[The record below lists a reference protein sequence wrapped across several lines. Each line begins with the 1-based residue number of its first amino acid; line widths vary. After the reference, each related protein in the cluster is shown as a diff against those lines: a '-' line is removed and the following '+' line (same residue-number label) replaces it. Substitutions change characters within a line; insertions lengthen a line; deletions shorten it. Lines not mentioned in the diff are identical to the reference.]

1 MVKYTN
7 DRQII
12 IKEREYTM
20 KKLKDSSSLKQIQ
33 RFSIRKFSA
42 GIASVVVG
50 SFFASALISPA
61 VNAQATTPASN
72 THSVAKQVTTQ
83 YQYLAIEELTW
94 AQRQAIKSGTP
105 SQIAQ
110 ADQVYYFVYQ
120 AKRGARQLPVTGE
133 GSTLLGLAA
142 GATLIVFAVGLVRD
156 KKKALTSLMLV
167 TLAGQVA
174 LVPNSQAAQARLL
187 EQFNQSFQ
195 TPVGQALPNPQVQI
209 EGYEYVGY
217 FAAQELAQV
226 APNASVDGAI
236 SESTESKASSAES
249 SASQSSESKASS
261 AESSASETSESK
273 ASSAESSASE
283 TSESKASSAESSASE
298 TSESKVSSAESS
310 ASETSESKAS
320 AEESNSSVTPAPE
333 PPKTLDFKD
342 LDAALQAANK
352 QVANLE
358 AVKLSDKTPK
368 SVKAFEEELANAK
381 KDLDTLIS
389 RAQEL
394 KDNPKNTEQVAIND
408 LTKQVQNLADKTSK
422 LSDNLIAQADKTPLQ
437 TVMTAL
443 AELVKEAKNVG
454 LIDEV
459 IKSQATLQNARS
471 VVKDQ
476 DATEKDVAAMVKA
489 VEALI
494 EDLTY
499 KLKAQQ
505 PAPTPSKTLDYK
517 ALDASLQAAQA
528 QLANIEV
535 TPKND
540 KTPSSV
546 ATFESELAKTKE
558 SLTALTNQAQVLKGK
573 AGAAEQADIDA
584 LTQQVQELAN
594 NSENLASLLVA
605 QVDKSAL
612 QAAMSSLIA
621 KLNKARNLGLMD
633 EVIKTQATLQN
644 AQSVIQDS
652 EATEKDVEAMT
663 QSVET
668 RSQGLQY
675 ILDNLESKEAQP

>member
-1 MVKYTN
+1 
-7 DRQII
+7 
-12 IKEREYTM
+12 M

-120 AKRGARQLPVTGE
+120 AKQGARQLPVTGE

-167 TLAGQVA
+167 TLAGQVV

-217 FAAQELAQV
+217 FAAQEMAQV

-261 AESSASETSESK
+261 AESSASQSSESK

-283 TSESKASSAESSASE
+283 TSESKE
-298 TSESKVSSAESS
+298 SSAESS

-320 AEESNSSVTPAPE
+320 AEESDSSVTPAPE

-381 KDLDTLIS
+381 KDLDTLAS

-459 IKSQATLQNARS
+459 IKSQAALQNARS

-489 VEALI
+489 VEALT

-505 PAPTPSKTLDYK
+505 PAPAPSKTLDYS

-528 QLANIEV
+528 QLANIEA

-546 ATFESELAKTKE
+546 ATFESELAKAKE

-584 LTQQVQELAN
+584 LSQQVQELVN

-612 QAAMSSLIA
+612 QAAMSSLTA
-621 KLNKARNLGLMD
+621 KLNIARNLGLID

>member
-1 MVKYTN
+1 
-7 DRQII
+7 
-12 IKEREYTM
+12 M

-33 RFSIRKFSA
+33 RFSIRKISA

-50 SFFASALISPA
+50 SFFASALNSPA

-283 TSESKASSAESSASE
+283 TSESK
-298 TSESKVSSAESS
+298 VSSAESS

-342 LDAALQAANK
+342 LDTALQAANK

-358 AVKLSDKTPK
+358 VVKLSDKTPK

-381 KDLDTLIS
+381 KDLDVLVS

-459 IKSQATLQNARS
+459 IKSQAALQNARS

-528 QLANIEV
+528 QLANIEA

-546 ATFESELAKTKE
+546 ATFESELAKAKE

-573 AGAAEQADIDA
+573 AGEAEQADIDA
-584 LTQQVQELAN
+584 LTQQVQELVN

-644 AQSVIQDS
+644 ARSVIQDS

>member
-1 MVKYTN
+1 
-7 DRQII
+7 
-12 IKEREYTM
+12 M

-120 AKRGARQLPVTGE
+120 AKQGARQLPVTGE

-174 LVPNSQAAQARLL
+174 LVPDSQAAQARLL

-283 TSESKASSAESSASE
+283 TSESK
-298 TSESKVSSAESS
+298 VSSAESS

-342 LDAALQAANK
+342 LDAALQAVNK

-381 KDLDTLIS
+381 KDLDTLVS

-394 KDNPKNTEQVAIND
+394 KGNPKNTEQVAIND
-408 LTKQVQNLADKTSK
+408 LTKQVQNLADKASK
-422 LSDNLIAQADKTPLQ
+422 LSDNLIVQADKTPLQ

-459 IKSQATLQNARS
+459 IKSQAALQNARS

-476 DATEKDVAAMVKA
+476 DASEKDVAAMVKS

-505 PAPTPSKTLDYK
+505 PAPAPSKTLDYK

-528 QLANIEV
+528 QLANIEA

-546 ATFESELAKTKE
+546 ATFESELAKAKE
-558 SLTALTNQAQVLKGK
+558 SLTSLTNQAQVLKGK
-573 AGAAEQADIDA
+573 AAAA
-584 LTQQVQELAN
+584 
-594 NSENLASLLVA
+594 
-605 QVDKSAL
+605 
-612 QAAMSSLIA
+612 
-621 KLNKARNLGLMD
+621 
-633 EVIKTQATLQN
+633 
-644 AQSVIQDS
+644 
-652 EATEKDVEAMT
+652 
-663 QSVET
+663 
-668 RSQGLQY
+668 
-675 ILDNLESKEAQP
+675 

>member
-1 MVKYTN
+1 
-7 DRQII
+7 
-12 IKEREYTM
+12 M

-381 KDLDTLIS
+381 KDLDVLVS

-459 IKSQATLQNARS
+459 IKSQAALQNARS

-528 QLANIEV
+528 QLANIEA

-546 ATFESELAKTKE
+546 ATFESELAKAKE

-573 AGAAEQADIDA
+573 AGEAEQADIDA
-584 LTQQVQELAN
+584 LTQQVQELVN

-644 AQSVIQDS
+644 ARSVIQDS

>member
-1 MVKYTN
+1 
-7 DRQII
+7 
-12 IKEREYTM
+12 M

-83 YQYLAIEELTW
+83 YQYLAVEELTW
-94 AQRQAIKSGTP
+94 AQRQAIKAGTP

-120 AKRGARQLPVTGE
+120 AKQGARQLPVTGE

-195 TPVGQALPNPQVQI
+195 TPVGQVLPNPQVQI

-236 SESTESKASSAES
+236 SESTESKASSEESSASQSSESKASSAES

-261 AESSASETSESK
+261 AESSASES
-273 ASSAESSASE
+273 
-283 TSESKASSAESSASE
+283 
-298 TSESKVSSAESS
+298 SESKVSSAESS

-320 AEESNSSVTPAPE
+320 AEESNSSVTPAPD

-342 LDAALQAANK
+342 LDTALQAANK

-381 KDLDTLIS
+381 KDLDTLVS

-394 KDNPKNTEQVAIND
+394 KDNPKNTEQVAINE

-422 LSDNLIAQADKTPLQ
+422 LSDNLIVQADKTPLQ

-459 IKSQATLQNARS
+459 IKSQAALQNARS

-476 DATEKDVAAMVKA
+476 DASEKDVAAMVKA

-528 QLANIEV
+528 QLANIEA

-546 ATFESELAKTKE
+546 ATFESELAKAKE

-584 LTQQVQELAN
+584 LTQQVQELVN

-644 AQSVIQDS
+644 ARSVMQDS

-663 QSVET
+663 QAVET

>member
-1 MVKYTN
+1 
-7 DRQII
+7 
-12 IKEREYTM
+12 M

-33 RFSIRKFSA
+33 RFSIRKISA

-50 SFFASALISPA
+50 SFFASALNSPA

-120 AKRGARQLPVTGE
+120 AKQGARQLPVTGE

-236 SESTESKASSAES
+236 SESTESKASSE
-249 SASQSSESKASS
+249 
-261 AESSASETSESK
+261 
-273 ASSAESSASE
+273 
-283 TSESKASSAESSASE
+283 
-298 TSESKVSSAESS
+298 ESS

-342 LDAALQAANK
+342 LDTALQAANK

-381 KDLDTLIS
+381 KDLDTLVS

-459 IKSQATLQNARS
+459 IKSQAALQNARS
-471 VVKDQ
+471 VVKNQ
-476 DATEKDVAAMVKA
+476 DASEKDVAAMVKA

-528 QLANIEV
+528 QLANIEA

-584 LTQQVQELAN
+584 LTQQVQELVN

>member
-1 MVKYTN
+1 
-7 DRQII
+7 
-12 IKEREYTM
+12 M

-33 RFSIRKFSA
+33 RFSIRKLSA

-110 ADQVYYFVYQ
+110 ANQVYYFVYQ
-120 AKRGARQLPVTGE
+120 AKQGARQLPVTGE

-261 AESSASETSESK
+261 EESSASQSSESKASSAESSASETPESK

-283 TSESKASSAESSASE
+283 TSESKESSAESSASQ
-298 TSESKVSSAESS
+298 S
-310 ASETSESKAS
+310 SESKAS
-320 AEESNSSVTPAPE
+320 AEESDSSVTPAPE

-342 LDAALQAANK
+342 LDTALQAANK

-381 KDLDTLIS
+381 KDLDVLVS

-459 IKSQATLQNARS
+459 IRSQAALQNARS

-476 DATEKDVAAMVKA
+476 DATEKDVAAMVKS

-505 PAPTPSKTLDYK
+505 PAPAPSKTLDYK

-528 QLANIEV
+528 KVANIEA
-535 TPKND
+535 TPKNG
-540 KTPSSV
+540 KTPSSI

-573 AGAAEQADIDA
+573 ADAAEQADIDA
-584 LTQQVQELAN
+584 LSQQVQELVN

-612 QAAMSSLIA
+612 QAAMSSLTA
-621 KLNKARNLGLMD
+621 KLNIARNLGLID

>member
-1 MVKYTN
+1 
-7 DRQII
+7 
-12 IKEREYTM
+12 M

-33 RFSIRKFSA
+33 RFSIRKISA

-50 SFFASALISPA
+50 SFFASALNSPA

-133 GSTLLGLAA
+133 GSNLLGLAA

-283 TSESKASSAESSASE
+283 TSESK
-298 TSESKVSSAESS
+298 VSSAESS

-381 KDLDTLIS
+381 KDLDVLVS

-459 IKSQATLQNARS
+459 IKSQAALQNARS

-476 DATEKDVAAMVKA
+476 DVTEKDVAAMVKA

-528 QLANIEV
+528 QLANIEA

-546 ATFESELAKTKE
+546 ATFESELAKAKE

-573 AGAAEQADIDA
+573 ADAAEQADIDA
-584 LTQQVQELAN
+584 LTQQVQELVN

-644 AQSVIQDS
+644 ARSVMQDS

>member
-1 MVKYTN
+1 
-7 DRQII
+7 
-12 IKEREYTM
+12 M

-33 RFSIRKFSA
+33 RFSIRKISA

-50 SFFASALISPA
+50 SFFASALNSPA

-120 AKRGARQLPVTGE
+120 AKQGARQLPVTGE

-236 SESTESKASSAES
+236 SESTESKASSEES

-283 TSESKASSAESSASE
+283 TSESKAS
-298 TSESKVSSAESS
+298 
-310 ASETSESKAS
+310 

-342 LDAALQAANK
+342 LDTALQAANK

-381 KDLDTLIS
+381 KDLDVLVS

-459 IKSQATLQNARS
+459 IKSQAALQNARS

-476 DATEKDVAAMVKA
+476 DVTEKDVAAMVKA

-528 QLANIEV
+528 QLANIEA

-546 ATFESELAKTKE
+546 ATFESELAKAKE

-573 AGAAEQADIDA
+573 AAAAEQADIDA
-584 LTQQVQELAN
+584 LTQQVQELVN

-644 AQSVIQDS
+644 ARSVIQDS

>member
-1 MVKYTN
+1 
-7 DRQII
+7 
-12 IKEREYTM
+12 M

-283 TSESKASSAESSASE
+283 TSESK
-298 TSESKVSSAESS
+298 VSSAESS

-528 QLANIEV
+528 QLANIEA

-546 ATFESELAKTKE
+546 ATFESKLAKAKE

-573 AGAAEQADIDA
+573 AGEAEQADIDA
-584 LTQQVQELAN
+584 LTQQVQELVN

-644 AQSVIQDS
+644 ARSVMQDS

>member
-1 MVKYTN
+1 
-7 DRQII
+7 
-12 IKEREYTM
+12 M

-33 RFSIRKFSA
+33 RFSIRKISA

-50 SFFASALISPA
+50 SFFASALNSPA

-120 AKRGARQLPVTGE
+120 AKQGARQLPVTGE

-236 SESTESKASSAES
+236 SESTESKASSEES
-249 SASQSSESKASS
+249 SASQSSESKA
-261 AESSASETSESK
+261 
-273 ASSAESSASE
+273 
-283 TSESKASSAESSASE
+283 
-298 TSESKVSSAESS
+298 SSAESS

-342 LDAALQAANK
+342 LDTALQAANK

-358 AVKLSDKTPK
+358 VVKLSDKTPK

-381 KDLDTLIS
+381 KDLDVLVS

-459 IKSQATLQNARS
+459 IKSQAALQNARS

-476 DATEKDVAAMVKA
+476 DVTEKDVAAMVKA

-528 QLANIEV
+528 QLANIEA

-546 ATFESELAKTKE
+546 ATFESELAKAKE

-573 AGAAEQADIDA
+573 AAAAEQADIDA
-584 LTQQVQELAN
+584 LTQQVQELVN

-644 AQSVIQDS
+644 ARSVIQDS

>member
-1 MVKYTN
+1 
-7 DRQII
+7 
-12 IKEREYTM
+12 M

-50 SFFASALISPA
+50 GFFASALISPA

-120 AKRGARQLPVTGE
+120 AKQGARQLPVTGE

-283 TSESKASSAESSASE
+283 TSESKAS
-298 TSESKVSSAESS
+298 
-310 ASETSESKAS
+310 
-320 AEESNSSVTPAPE
+320 AEESDSSVTPAPE

-381 KDLDTLIS
+381 KDLDVLVS

-459 IKSQATLQNARS
+459 IKSQAALQNARS

-476 DATEKDVAAMVKA
+476 DATEKDVAAMVKS

-505 PAPTPSKTLDYK
+505 PAPAPSKTLDYK

-528 QLANIEV
+528 KVANIEA
-535 TPKND
+535 TPKNG
-540 KTPSSV
+540 KTPSSI

-573 AGAAEQADIDA
+573 ADAAEQADIDA
-584 LTQQVQELAN
+584 LSQQVQELVN

-612 QAAMSSLIA
+612 QAAMSSLTA
-621 KLNKARNLGLMD
+621 KLNIARNLGLID

>member
-1 MVKYTN
+1 
-7 DRQII
+7 
-12 IKEREYTM
+12 M

-120 AKRGARQLPVTGE
+120 AKQGARQLPVTGE

-236 SESTESKASSAES
+236 SESTESKASSEESSASQSSESKASSAES
-249 SASQSSESKASS
+249 SSSQSSESKASS

-298 TSESKVSSAESS
+298 TSESKESSAESS
-310 ASETSESKAS
+310 ASQSSESKAS

-476 DATEKDVAAMVKA
+476 DVTEKDVAAMVKA

-528 QLANIEV
+528 QLANIEA

-546 ATFESELAKTKE
+546 ATFESELAKAKE

-573 AGAAEQADIDA
+573 AGEAEQADIDA
-584 LTQQVQELAN
+584 LNQQVQELIN

-612 QAAMSSLIA
+612 QAAMSSLTA
-621 KLNKARNLGLMD
+621 KLNIARNLGLID

>member
-1 MVKYTN
+1 
-7 DRQII
+7 
-12 IKEREYTM
+12 M

-283 TSESKASSAESSASE
+283 TSESKASSAESSTSE

-342 LDAALQAANK
+342 LDAALQAVNK

-381 KDLDTLIS
+381 KDLDTLVS

-394 KDNPKNTEQVAIND
+394 KGNPKNTEQVAIND
-408 LTKQVQNLADKTSK
+408 LTKQVQNLADKASK
-422 LSDNLIAQADKTPLQ
+422 LSDNLIVQADKTPLQ

-459 IKSQATLQNARS
+459 IKSQAALQNARS

-476 DATEKDVAAMVKA
+476 DATEKDVAAMVKS

-505 PAPTPSKTLDYK
+505 PAPAPSKTLDYK

-528 QLANIEV
+528 KVANIEA
-535 TPKND
+535 TPKNG
-540 KTPSSV
+540 KTPSSI

-573 AGAAEQADIDA
+573 ADAAEQADIDA
-584 LTQQVQELAN
+584 LNQQVQELIN

-612 QAAMSSLIA
+612 QAAMSSLTA
-621 KLNKARNLGLMD
+621 KLNIARNLGLID
-633 EVIKTQATLQN
+633 EVVKTQAILQN

>member
-1 MVKYTN
+1 
-7 DRQII
+7 
-12 IKEREYTM
+12 M

-120 AKRGARQLPVTGE
+120 AKQGARQLPVTGE

-174 LVPNSQAAQARLL
+174 LVPDSQAAQARLL

-261 AESSASETSESK
+261 EESSASQSSESK

-528 QLANIEV
+528 QLANIEA

-573 AGAAEQADIDA
+573 ADAAEQADIDA
-584 LTQQVQELAN
+584 LTQQVQELVN

>member
-1 MVKYTN
+1 
-7 DRQII
+7 
-12 IKEREYTM
+12 M

-283 TSESKASSAESSASE
+283 TSESK
-298 TSESKVSSAESS
+298 VSSAESS

-342 LDAALQAANK
+342 LDAALQAVNK

-381 KDLDTLIS
+381 KDLDTLVS

-394 KDNPKNTEQVAIND
+394 KGNPKNTEQVAIND
-408 LTKQVQNLADKTSK
+408 LTKQVQNLADKASK
-422 LSDNLIAQADKTPLQ
+422 LSDNLIVQADKTPLQ

-459 IKSQATLQNARS
+459 IKSQAALQNARS

-476 DATEKDVAAMVKA
+476 DATEKDVAAMVKS

-505 PAPTPSKTLDYK
+505 PAPAPSKTLDYK

-528 QLANIEV
+528 KVANIEA
-535 TPKND
+535 TPKNG
-540 KTPSSV
+540 KTPSSI

-573 AGAAEQADIDA
+573 ADAAEQADIDA
-584 LTQQVQELAN
+584 LNQQVQELVN

-612 QAAMSSLIA
+612 QAAMSSLTA
-621 KLNKARNLGLMD
+621 KLNIARNLGLID

>member
-1 MVKYTN
+1 
-7 DRQII
+7 
-12 IKEREYTM
+12 M

-33 RFSIRKFSA
+33 RFSIRKISA

-50 SFFASALISPA
+50 SFFASALNSPA

-120 AKRGARQLPVTGE
+120 AKQGARQLPVTGE

-273 ASSAESSASE
+273 AS
-283 TSESKASSAESSASE
+283 
-298 TSESKVSSAESS
+298 
-310 ASETSESKAS
+310 

-381 KDLDTLIS
+381 KDLDTLAS

-459 IKSQATLQNARS
+459 IKSQAALQNARS

-489 VEALI
+489 VEALT

-505 PAPTPSKTLDYK
+505 PAPALSKTLDYS

-528 QLANIEV
+528 QLTNIEA

-546 ATFESELAKTKE
+546 ATFESELAKAKE

-584 LTQQVQELAN
+584 LSQQVQELVN

-633 EVIKTQATLQN
+633 EVIKTQAILQN
-644 AQSVIQDS
+644 ARSVIQDS
-652 EATEKDVEAMT
+652 EATEKDVEAIT

>member
-1 MVKYTN
+1 
-7 DRQII
+7 
-12 IKEREYTM
+12 M

-342 LDAALQAANK
+342 LDAALQAVNK

-381 KDLDTLIS
+381 KDLDTLVS

-394 KDNPKNTEQVAIND
+394 KGNPKNTEQVAIND
-408 LTKQVQNLADKTSK
+408 LTKQVQNLADKASK
-422 LSDNLIAQADKTPLQ
+422 LSDNLIVQADKTPLQ

-459 IKSQATLQNARS
+459 IKSQAALQNARS

-476 DATEKDVAAMVKA
+476 DATEKDVAAMVKS

-505 PAPTPSKTLDYK
+505 PAPAPSKTLDYK

-528 QLANIEV
+528 KVANIEA
-535 TPKND
+535 TPKNG
-540 KTPSSV
+540 KTPSSI
-546 ATFESELAKTKE
+546 AIFESELAKAKE

-573 AGAAEQADIDA
+573 ADAAEQADIDA
-584 LTQQVQELAN
+584 LNQQVQELIN

-612 QAAMSSLIA
+612 QAAMSSLTA
-621 KLNKARNLGLMD
+621 KLNIARNLGLID

>member
-1 MVKYTN
+1 
-7 DRQII
+7 
-12 IKEREYTM
+12 M

-33 RFSIRKFSA
+33 RFSIRKISA

-50 SFFASALISPA
+50 SFFASALNSPA

-120 AKRGARQLPVTGE
+120 AKQDARQLPVTGE

-261 AESSASETSESK
+261 EESSASQS
-273 ASSAESSASE
+273 
-283 TSESKASSAESSASE
+283 SESKASSAESSASE

-476 DATEKDVAAMVKA
+476 DVTEKDVAAMVKA

-528 QLANIEV
+528 QLANIEA

-546 ATFESELAKTKE
+546 ATFESELAKAKE

-573 AGAAEQADIDA
+573 AAAAEQADIDA
-584 LTQQVQELAN
+584 LTQQVQELVN

-644 AQSVIQDS
+644 ARSVMQDS

-663 QSVET
+663 QAVET

>member
-1 MVKYTN
+1 
-7 DRQII
+7 
-12 IKEREYTM
+12 M

-120 AKRGARQLPVTGE
+120 AKQGARQLPVTGE

-174 LVPNSQAAQARLL
+174 LVPDSQAAQARLL

-249 SASQSSESKASS
+249 SAS
-261 AESSASETSESK
+261 
-273 ASSAESSASE
+273 
-283 TSESKASSAESSASE
+283 E

-342 LDAALQAANK
+342 LDAALQAVNK

-381 KDLDTLIS
+381 KDLDTLVS

-459 IKSQATLQNARS
+459 IKSQAALQNARS

-476 DATEKDVAAMVKA
+476 DASEKDVAAMVKS

-505 PAPTPSKTLDYK
+505 PAPAPSKTLDYK

-528 QLANIEV
+528 QLANIEA

-546 ATFESELAKTKE
+546 ATFESELAKAKE
-558 SLTALTNQAQVLKGK
+558 SLTSLTNQAQVLKGK
-573 AGAAEQADIDA
+573 AAAAEQADIDA
-584 LTQQVQELAN
+584 LTQQVQELVN

-644 AQSVIQDS
+644 ARSVIQDS

>member
-1 MVKYTN
+1 
-7 DRQII
+7 
-12 IKEREYTM
+12 M

-283 TSESKASSAESSASE
+283 TSESKASSAESSTSETSESKVSSAESSASE

-342 LDAALQAANK
+342 LDAALQAVNK

-358 AVKLSDKTPK
+358 AVKLSDKAPK

-381 KDLDTLIS
+381 KDLDTLVS

-394 KDNPKNTEQVAIND
+394 KGNPKNTEQVAIND
-408 LTKQVQNLADKTSK
+408 LTKQVQNLADKASK

-459 IKSQATLQNARS
+459 IKSQAALQNARS

-528 QLANIEV
+528 QLANIEA

-546 ATFESELAKTKE
+546 ATFESELAKAKE

-573 AGAAEQADIDA
+573 AGEAEQADIDA

>member
-1 MVKYTN
+1 
-7 DRQII
+7 
-12 IKEREYTM
+12 M

-226 APNASVDGAI
+226 APNTSVDGAI

-249 SASQSSESKASS
+249 SASQS
-261 AESSASETSESK
+261 SESK

>member
-1 MVKYTN
+1 
-7 DRQII
+7 
-12 IKEREYTM
+12 M

-120 AKRGARQLPVTGE
+120 AKQGARQLPVTGE

-283 TSESKASSAESSASE
+283 TSESKAS
-298 TSESKVSSAESS
+298 
-310 ASETSESKAS
+310 
-320 AEESNSSVTPAPE
+320 AEESDSSGTPAPE

-381 KDLDTLIS
+381 KDLDVLVS

-459 IKSQATLQNARS
+459 IKSQAALQNARS

-476 DATEKDVAAMVKA
+476 DATEKDVAAMVKS

-505 PAPTPSKTLDYK
+505 PAPAPSKTLDYK

-528 QLANIEV
+528 KVANIEA
-535 TPKND
+535 TPKNG
-540 KTPSSV
+540 KTPSSI

-573 AGAAEQADIDA
+573 ADAAEQADIDA
-584 LTQQVQELAN
+584 LNQQVQELVN

-612 QAAMSSLIA
+612 QAAMSSLTA
-621 KLNKARNLGLMD
+621 KLNIARNLGLID

>member
-1 MVKYTN
+1 
-7 DRQII
+7 
-12 IKEREYTM
+12 M

-33 RFSIRKFSA
+33 RFSIRKLSA

-120 AKRGARQLPVTGE
+120 AKQGARQLPVTGE

-249 SASQSSESKASS
+249 SAS
-261 AESSASETSESK
+261 ETSESK

-283 TSESKASSAESSASE
+283 TSESKAS
-298 TSESKVSSAESS
+298 
-310 ASETSESKAS
+310 
-320 AEESNSSVTPAPE
+320 AEESDSSVTPAPE

-381 KDLDTLIS
+381 KDLDVLVS

-459 IKSQATLQNARS
+459 IKSQAALQNARS

-476 DATEKDVAAMVKA
+476 DATEKDVAAMVKS

-505 PAPTPSKTLDYK
+505 PAPAPSKTLDYK

-528 QLANIEV
+528 KVANIEA
-535 TPKND
+535 TPKNG
-540 KTPSSV
+540 KTPSSI

-573 AGAAEQADIDA
+573 ADAAEQADIDA
-584 LTQQVQELAN
+584 LSQQVQELVN

-612 QAAMSSLIA
+612 QAAMSSLTA
-621 KLNKARNLGLMD
+621 KLNIARNLGLID

>member
-1 MVKYTN
+1 
-7 DRQII
+7 
-12 IKEREYTM
+12 M

-120 AKRGARQLPVTGE
+120 AKQGARQLPVTGE

-174 LVPNSQAAQARLL
+174 LVPDSQAAQARLL

-459 IKSQATLQNARS
+459 IMSQATLQNARS

-528 QLANIEV
+528 QLANIEA

-546 ATFESELAKTKE
+546 ATFESELAKAKE

-573 AGAAEQADIDA
+573 AAAAEQADIDA
-584 LTQQVQELAN
+584 LTQQVQELVN

-644 AQSVIQDS
+644 ARSVIQDS

>member
-1 MVKYTN
+1 
-7 DRQII
+7 
-12 IKEREYTM
+12 M

-33 RFSIRKFSA
+33 RFSIRKISA

-50 SFFASALISPA
+50 SFFASALNSPA

-283 TSESKASSAESSASE
+283 TSESK
-298 TSESKVSSAESS
+298 VSSAESS

-389 RAQEL
+389 RAQE
-394 KDNPKNTEQVAIND
+394 
-408 LTKQVQNLADKTSK
+408 QNLADKTSK

-573 AGAAEQADIDA
+573 AGEAEQADIDA
-584 LTQQVQELAN
+584 LNQQVQELIN

>member
-1 MVKYTN
+1 
-7 DRQII
+7 
-12 IKEREYTM
+12 M

-283 TSESKASSAESSASE
+283 TSESK
-298 TSESKVSSAESS
+298 VSSAESS

-381 KDLDTLIS
+381 KDLDVLVS

-459 IKSQATLQNARS
+459 IKSQAALQNARS

-528 QLANIEV
+528 QLANIEA

-546 ATFESELAKTKE
+546 ATFESELAKAKE

-573 AGAAEQADIDA
+573 AGEAEQADIDA
-584 LTQQVQELAN
+584 LTQQVQELVN

-644 AQSVIQDS
+644 ARSVIQDS

>member
-33 RFSIRKFSA
+33 RFSIRKISA

-50 SFFASALISPA
+50 SFFASALNSPA

-120 AKRGARQLPVTGE
+120 AKQGARQLPVTGE

-261 AESSASETSESK
+261 AESSASQSSESK

-283 TSESKASSAESSASE
+283 TSESKE
-298 TSESKVSSAESS
+298 SSAESS

-320 AEESNSSVTPAPE
+320 AEESDSSVTPAPE

-381 KDLDTLIS
+381 KDLDTLAS

-459 IKSQATLQNARS
+459 IKSQAALQNARS

-528 QLANIEV
+528 QLANIEA

-546 ATFESELAKTKE
+546 ATFESELAKAKE

-584 LTQQVQELAN
+584 LTQQVQELVN

-644 AQSVIQDS
+644 ARSVMQDS

-663 QSVET
+663 QAVET

>member
-1 MVKYTN
+1 
-7 DRQII
+7 
-12 IKEREYTM
+12 M

-249 SASQSSESKASS
+249 SASQS
-261 AESSASETSESK
+261 SESK

>member
-1 MVKYTN
+1 
-7 DRQII
+7 
-12 IKEREYTM
+12 M

-283 TSESKASSAESSASE
+283 TSESK
-298 TSESKVSSAESS
+298 VSSAESS

-459 IKSQATLQNARS
+459 IKSQAALQNARS

-528 QLANIEV
+528 QLANIEA

-546 ATFESELAKTKE
+546 ATFESELAKAKE

-573 AGAAEQADIDA
+573 AGEAEQADIDA
-584 LTQQVQELAN
+584 LTQQVQELVN

-644 AQSVIQDS
+644 ARSVIQDS

-663 QSVET
+663 QAVET

>member
-1 MVKYTN
+1 MY
-7 DRQII
+7 Q
-12 IKEREYTM
+12 ERINIM
-20 KKLKDSSSLKQIQ
+20 KKSKDSSSLKQIQ

-110 ADQVYYFVYQ
+110 TDQVYYFVYQ
-120 AKRGARQLPVTGE
+120 AKQGARQLPVTGE
-133 GSTLLGLAA
+133 GSALLGLAA

-195 TPVGQALPNPQVQI
+195 TSVGQALPNPQVQI

-249 SASQSSESKASS
+249 SASQLSESKASS

-283 TSESKASSAESSASE
+283 TSESKAS
-298 TSESKVSSAESS
+298 T
-310 ASETSESKAS
+310 
-320 AEESNSSVTPAPE
+320 EESNSSVTPTPE

-342 LDAALQAANK
+342 LDAALQAVNK

-358 AVKLSDKTPK
+358 AVKLGDKTPK

-381 KDLDTLIS
+381 KDLATLVS

-408 LTKQVQNLADKTSK
+408 LTKQVQNLADKASK
-422 LSDNLIAQADKTPLQ
+422 LSDNLIVQADKTPLQ

-459 IKSQATLQNARS
+459 IKSQAALQNARS

-476 DATEKDVAAMVKA
+476 DATEKDVAAMVKS

-505 PAPTPSKTLDYK
+505 PAPAPSKTLDYK

-528 QLANIEV
+528 KVANIEA
-535 TPKND
+535 TPKNG
-540 KTPSSV
+540 KTPSSI

-573 AGAAEQADIDA
+573 ADAAEQADIDA
-584 LTQQVQELAN
+584 LSQQVQELVN

-612 QAAMSSLIA
+612 QAAMSSLTA
-621 KLNKARNLGLMD
+621 KLNTARSLGLID

-644 AQSVIQDS
+644 AQSVMQDS

>member
-1 MVKYTN
+1 
-7 DRQII
+7 
-12 IKEREYTM
+12 M
-20 KKLKDSSSLKQIQ
+20 KKSKDSSSLKQIQ

-110 ADQVYYFVYQ
+110 TDQVYYFVYQ
-120 AKRGARQLPVTGE
+120 AKQGARQLPVTGE
-133 GSTLLGLAA
+133 GSALLGLAA
-142 GATLIVFAVGLVRD
+142 GATLIVLAVGLVRD

-249 SASQSSESKASS
+249 SASQLSESKASS

-273 ASSAESSASE
+273 ESSKESSASETSESKESSKESSASE
-283 TSESKASSAESSASE
+283 TSESKAS
-298 TSESKVSSAESS
+298 T
-310 ASETSESKAS
+310 
-320 AEESNSSVTPAPE
+320 EESNSSVTPTPE

-358 AVKLSDKTPK
+358 AIKLSDKTPK

-381 KDLDTLIS
+381 KDLDTLVS

-394 KDNPKNTEQVAIND
+394 KGNPKNTEQVAIND
-408 LTKQVQNLADKTSK
+408 LTKQVQNLADKASK
-422 LSDNLIAQADKTPLQ
+422 LSDNLIVQADKTPLQ

-459 IKSQATLQNARS
+459 IKSQAALQNARS

-476 DATEKDVAAMVKA
+476 DATEKDVAAMVKS

-505 PAPTPSKTLDYK
+505 PAPAPSKTLDYK

-528 QLANIEV
+528 KVANIEA
-535 TPKND
+535 TPKNG
-540 KTPSSV
+540 KTPSSI

-573 AGAAEQADIDA
+573 ADAAEQADIDA
-584 LTQQVQELAN
+584 LNQQVQELIN

-612 QAAMSSLIA
+612 QAAMSSLTA
-621 KLNKARNLGLMD
+621 KLNIARNLGLID

>member
-1 MVKYTN
+1 
-7 DRQII
+7 
-12 IKEREYTM
+12 M

-283 TSESKASSAESSASE
+283 TSESK
-298 TSESKVSSAESS
+298 VSSAESS

-342 LDAALQAANK
+342 LDAALQAVNK

-381 KDLDTLIS
+381 KDLDTLVS

-394 KDNPKNTEQVAIND
+394 KGNPKNTEQVAIND
-408 LTKQVQNLADKTSK
+408 LTKQVQNLADKASK
-422 LSDNLIAQADKTPLQ
+422 LSDNLIVQADKTPLQ

-459 IKSQATLQNARS
+459 IKSQAALQNARS

-476 DATEKDVAAMVKA
+476 DATEKDVAAMVKS

-505 PAPTPSKTLDYK
+505 PAPAPSKTLDYK

-528 QLANIEV
+528 KVANIEA
-535 TPKND
+535 TPKNG
-540 KTPSSV
+540 KTPSSI
-546 ATFESELAKTKE
+546 AIFESELAKTKE

-573 AGAAEQADIDA
+573 ADAAEQADIDA
-584 LTQQVQELAN
+584 LNQQVQELIN

-612 QAAMSSLIA
+612 QAAMSSLTA
-621 KLNKARNLGLMD
+621 KLNIARNLGLID

>member
-33 RFSIRKFSA
+33 RFSIRKISA

-50 SFFASALISPA
+50 SFFASALNSPA

-120 AKRGARQLPVTGE
+120 AKQGARQLPVTGE

-261 AESSASETSESK
+261 AESSASQSSESK

-283 TSESKASSAESSASE
+283 TSESKE
-298 TSESKVSSAESS
+298 SSAESS

-381 KDLDTLIS
+381 KDLDTLAS

-459 IKSQATLQNARS
+459 IKSQAALQNARS

-489 VEALI
+489 VEALT

-505 PAPTPSKTLDYK
+505 PAPALSKTLDYS

-528 QLANIEV
+528 QLTNIEA

-546 ATFESELAKTKE
+546 ATFESELAKAKE

-584 LTQQVQELAN
+584 LSQQVQELVN

-633 EVIKTQATLQN
+633 EVIKTQAILQN
-644 AQSVIQDS
+644 ARSVIQDS
-652 EATEKDVEAMT
+652 EATEKDVEAIT

>member
-1 MVKYTN
+1 
-7 DRQII
+7 
-12 IKEREYTM
+12 M

-342 LDAALQAANK
+342 LDAALQAVNK

-368 SVKAFEEELANAK
+368 SVKAFEEKLANAK
-381 KDLDTLIS
+381 KDLDTLVS

-394 KDNPKNTEQVAIND
+394 KGNPKNTEQVAIND
-408 LTKQVQNLADKTSK
+408 LTKQVQNLADKASK
-422 LSDNLIAQADKTPLQ
+422 LSDNLIVQADKTPLQ

-459 IKSQATLQNARS
+459 IKSQAALQNARS

-476 DATEKDVAAMVKA
+476 DATEKDVAAMVKS

-505 PAPTPSKTLDYK
+505 PAPAPSKTLDYK

-528 QLANIEV
+528 KVANIEA
-535 TPKND
+535 TPKNG
-540 KTPSSV
+540 KTPSSI

-558 SLTALTNQAQVLKGK
+558 SLTALANQAQVLKGK
-573 AGAAEQADIDA
+573 ADAAEQADIDA
-584 LTQQVQELAN
+584 LTQQVQELVN

-612 QAAMSSLIA
+612 QAAMSSLTA
-621 KLNKARNLGLMD
+621 KLNIARNLGLID

>member
-1 MVKYTN
+1 
-7 DRQII
+7 
-12 IKEREYTM
+12 M

-33 RFSIRKFSA
+33 RFSIRKISA

-50 SFFASALISPA
+50 SFFASALNSPA

-120 AKRGARQLPVTGE
+120 AKQDARQLPVTGE
-133 GSTLLGLAA
+133 GSNLLGLAA

-236 SESTESKASSAES
+236 SEST
-249 SASQSSESKASS
+249 
-261 AESSASETSESK
+261 ESK

-528 QLANIEV
+528 QLANIEA

-546 ATFESELAKTKE
+546 ATFESELAKAKE

-584 LTQQVQELAN
+584 LTQQVQELVN

-644 AQSVIQDS
+644 ARSVMQDS

-663 QSVET
+663 QAVET

>member
-1 MVKYTN
+1 
-7 DRQII
+7 
-12 IKEREYTM
+12 M

-33 RFSIRKFSA
+33 RFSIRKISA

-50 SFFASALISPA
+50 SFFASALNSPA

-273 ASSAESSASE
+273 
-283 TSESKASSAESSASE
+283 
-298 TSESKVSSAESS
+298 VSSAESS

-342 LDAALQAANK
+342 LDAALQAVNK

-381 KDLDTLIS
+381 KDLDTLVS

-394 KDNPKNTEQVAIND
+394 KGNPKNTEQVAIND
-408 LTKQVQNLADKTSK
+408 LTKQVQNLADKASK
-422 LSDNLIAQADKTPLQ
+422 LSDNLIVQADKTPLQ

-459 IKSQATLQNARS
+459 IKSQAALQNARS

-476 DATEKDVAAMVKA
+476 DATEKDVAAMVKS

-505 PAPTPSKTLDYK
+505 PAPAPSKTLDYK

-528 QLANIEV
+528 KVANIEA
-535 TPKND
+535 TPKNG
-540 KTPSSV
+540 KTPSSI
-546 ATFESELAKTKE
+546 AIFESELAKTKE

-573 AGAAEQADIDA
+573 ADAAEQADIDA
-584 LTQQVQELAN
+584 LNQQVQELIN

-612 QAAMSSLIA
+612 QAAMSSLTA
-621 KLNKARNLGLMD
+621 KLNIARNLGLID

>member
-1 MVKYTN
+1 
-7 DRQII
+7 
-12 IKEREYTM
+12 M
-20 KKLKDSSSLKQIQ
+20 KKSKDSSSLKQIQ

-110 ADQVYYFVYQ
+110 TDQVYYFVYQ
-120 AKRGARQLPVTGE
+120 AKQGARQLPVTGE
-133 GSTLLGLAA
+133 GSALLGLAA

-195 TPVGQALPNPQVQI
+195 TSVGQALPNPQVQI

-249 SASQSSESKASS
+249 SASQL
-261 AESSASETSESK
+261 SESK

-320 AEESNSSVTPAPE
+320 TEESNSSVTPTPE

-342 LDAALQAANK
+342 LDAALQAVNK

-358 AVKLSDKTPK
+358 AVKLGDKTPK

-381 KDLDTLIS
+381 KDLATLVS

-408 LTKQVQNLADKTSK
+408 LTKQVQNLADKASK
-422 LSDNLIAQADKTPLQ
+422 LSDNLIVQADKTPLQ

-459 IKSQATLQNARS
+459 IKSQAALQNARS

-476 DATEKDVAAMVKA
+476 DATEKDVAAMVKS

-505 PAPTPSKTLDYK
+505 PAPAPSKTLDYK

-528 QLANIEV
+528 KVANIEA
-535 TPKND
+535 TPKNG
-540 KTPSSV
+540 KTPSSI

-573 AGAAEQADIDA
+573 ADAAEQADIDA
-584 LTQQVQELAN
+584 LSQQVQELVN

-612 QAAMSSLIA
+612 QAAMSSLTA
-621 KLNKARNLGLMD
+621 KLNTARSLGLID

-644 AQSVIQDS
+644 AQSVMQDS

>member
-1 MVKYTN
+1 
-7 DRQII
+7 
-12 IKEREYTM
+12 M

-120 AKRGARQLPVTGE
+120 AKQGARQLPVTGE

-167 TLAGQVA
+167 TLAGQVV

-217 FAAQELAQV
+217 FAAQEMAQV

-261 AESSASETSESK
+261 AESSASQSSESK

-283 TSESKASSAESSASE
+283 TSESKE
-298 TSESKVSSAESS
+298 SSAESS

-320 AEESNSSVTPAPE
+320 AEESDSSVTPAPE

-381 KDLDTLIS
+381 KDLDTLAS

-459 IKSQATLQNARS
+459 IKSQAALQNARS

-546 ATFESELAKTKE
+546 ATFESELAKAKE

-584 LTQQVQELAN
+584 LSQQVQELVN

-612 QAAMSSLIA
+612 QAAMSSLTA
-621 KLNKARNLGLMD
+621 KLNIARNLGLID

>member
-120 AKRGARQLPVTGE
+120 AKQGARQLPVTGE

-167 TLAGQVA
+167 TLAGQVV

-217 FAAQELAQV
+217 FAAQEMAQV

-261 AESSASETSESK
+261 AESSASQSSESK

-283 TSESKASSAESSASE
+283 TSESKE
-298 TSESKVSSAESS
+298 SSAESS

-320 AEESNSSVTPAPE
+320 AEESDSSVTPAPE

-381 KDLDTLIS
+381 KDLDTLAS

-459 IKSQATLQNARS
+459 IKSQAALQNARS

-489 VEALI
+489 VEALT

-505 PAPTPSKTLDYK
+505 PAPAPSKTLDYS

-528 QLANIEV
+528 QLANIEA

-546 ATFESELAKTKE
+546 ATFESELAKAKE

-584 LTQQVQELAN
+584 LSQQVQELVN

-612 QAAMSSLIA
+612 QAAMSSLTA
-621 KLNKARNLGLMD
+621 KLNIARNLGLID